1 MNSKEVEEKTGL
13 ARSNIRFY
21 EKENLISPARNDS
34 NGYREYSEQD
44 VEDIKKIACLRTLG
58 ISIEEIRQVITG
70 ENTLSAA
77 LRKRSRQLEGQITEL
92 HMAKALCDKMLND
105 TNISYE
111 KLQVEQYV
119 TKIPEYWSKQEN
131 QKVFKLDSVSF
142 LYLWGSFFV
151 WGVITVLC
159 LLVSL
164 LSYGKLPQEI
174 PVQWSG
180 DTVVSLADRKIIFV
194 FPAVCIVI
202 RYLVRPSLYTKTRMF
217 YYYGEILAEY
227 LTNYLCFV
235 LLSIQIFT
243 ILFLHDIV
251 ESVLSVLILDTAV
264 LIGLLITGLL
274 KDSRPKK
281 T

>member
-119 TKIPEYWSKQEN
+119 TKIPEYWSEQEN

-151 WGVITVLC
+151 WVAITVLC
-159 LLVSL
+159 LLVSI

>member
-119 TKIPEYWSKQEN
+119 TKIPEYWSEQEN

-281 T
+281 N

>member
-1 MNSKEVEEKTGL
+1 MNSKKVEEKTGL

-34 NGYREYSEQD
+34 NGYREYSESD

-70 ENTLSAA
+70 ESTLSAA

-92 HMAKALCDKMLND
+92 HMAKALCDKMLTD

-151 WGVITVLC
+151 WGAITVLC
-159 LLVSL
+159 LLVSI

-180 DTVVSLADRKIIFV
+180 GTVVSLADRKIIFV
-194 FPAVCIVI
+194 FPVVCIVI
-202 RYLVRPSLYTKTRMF
+202 RYLVRPFLYAKTQMF

-243 ILFLHDIV
+243 ILFLHNIV
-251 ESVLSVLILDTAV
+251 ESILSVLILDTAV

>member
-1 MNSKEVEEKTGL
+1 
-13 ARSNIRFY
+13 
-21 EKENLISPARNDS
+21 
-34 NGYREYSEQD
+34 
-44 VEDIKKIACLRTLG
+44 
-58 ISIEEIRQVITG
+58 
-70 ENTLSAA
+70 
-77 LRKRSRQLEGQITEL
+77 
-92 HMAKALCDKMLND
+92 MAKALCDKMLTD

-119 TKIPEYWSKQEN
+119 TKIPEYWSEQEN

-142 LYLWGSFFV
+142 LYLWGA
-151 WGVITVLC
+151 ITVLC
-159 LLVSL
+159 LLVSI

-180 DTVVSLADRKIIFV
+180 GTVVSLADRKIIFV
-194 FPAVCIVI
+194 FPVVCIVI
-202 RYLVRPSLYTKTRMF
+202 RYLVRPFLYAKTQMF

-243 ILFLHDIV
+243 ILFLHNIV
-251 ESVLSVLILDTAV
+251 ESILSVLILDTAV

>member
-58 ISIEEIRQVITG
+58 ISIEEIRQGITG

-119 TKIPEYWSKQEN
+119 TKIPEYWSEQEN

>member
-1 MNSKEVEEKTGL
+1 
-13 ARSNIRFY
+13 
-21 EKENLISPARNDS
+21 
-34 NGYREYSEQD
+34 
-44 VEDIKKIACLRTLG
+44 
-58 ISIEEIRQVITG
+58 
-70 ENTLSAA
+70 
-77 LRKRSRQLEGQITEL
+77 
-92 HMAKALCDKMLND
+92 MAKALCDKMLND

-119 TKIPEYWSKQEN
+119 TKIPEYWSEQEN

-180 DTVVSLADRKIIFV
+180 GTVVSLADRKIIFV

>member
-194 FPAVCIVI
+194 FPVVCIVI

>member
-1 MNSKEVEEKTGL
+1 MSRKDKREKDRLNFSKRLL
-13 ARSNIRFY
+13 ADNFG
-21 EKENLISPARNDS
+21 KET
-34 NGYREYSEQD
+34 
-44 VEDIKKIACLRTLG
+44 K
-58 ISIEEIRQVITG
+58 
-70 ENTLSAA
+70 LSAA

-92 HMAKALCDKMLND
+92 HMAKALCDKMLTD

-151 WGVITVLC
+151 WGAITVLC
-159 LLVSL
+159 LLVSI

-180 DTVVSLADRKIIFV
+180 DTAVSLADRKVIFV

-202 RYLVRPSLYTKTRMF
+202 RYLVRTSLYAKTRMF
-217 YYYGEILAEY
+217 YY
-227 LTNYLCFV
+227 
-235 LLSIQIFT
+235 LLWRNTGRISDQ
-243 ILFLHDIV
+243 
-251 ESVLSVLILDTAV
+251 LSVLCPIVYTDIYDPV
-264 LIGLLITGLL
+264 
-274 KDSRPKK
+274 SP
-281 T
+281 

>member
-1 MNSKEVEEKTGL
+1 
-13 ARSNIRFY
+13 
-21 EKENLISPARNDS
+21 
-34 NGYREYSEQD
+34 
-44 VEDIKKIACLRTLG
+44 
-58 ISIEEIRQVITG
+58 
-70 ENTLSAA
+70 
-77 LRKRSRQLEGQITEL
+77 
-92 HMAKALCDKMLND
+92 MAKALCDKMLTD

-119 TKIPEYWSKQEN
+119 TKIPEYWSEQEN

-151 WGVITVLC
+151 WGAITVLC
-159 LLVSL
+159 LLVSI

-180 DTVVSLADRKIIFV
+180 DTAVSLADRKIIFV

-202 RYLVRPSLYTKTRMF
+202 RYLVRPFLYAKTRTF

-243 ILFLHDIV
+243 ILFLHNIV
-251 ESVLSVLILDTAV
+251 ESILSVLILDTAV